1 MANYDF
7 AGWAAR
13 NDVRCSDG
21 TVIRNGCF
29 ADQDGE
35 QVPLVWMHNHNEVG
49 QVLGHAIL
57 RNVPGKGVRIEGFF
71 NDTDSGKQ
79 AKELVKNKDI
89 SALSIFANHLR
100 RGVNDSRDIL
110 HGQIKEVSLVIG
122 GADPTAQIDTILA
135 HGDECDDQAIIWGFG
150 HPEIAHADEDEEED
164 DMANKNEETVK
175 DVFDTLTDKQKKA
188 VAIIVDQILQD
199 QKGGKSNDSDEE
211 VQHVDDPDEEDDED
225 EVDDES
231 DEEDDV
237 EDADEED
244 LKPAPKAVKKKGKV
258 PPQFVKHAKEDEADD
273 DEETVKDVYETLNDK
288 QKKVVQFLV
297 GKAVEDAKGGSVKHA
312 DAPEADDE
320 TSKDGET
327 VKDVYDTLNEKQ
339 KKVVAF
345 LVGKALEDAKG
356 NKNNSEEED
365 TVKHNV
371 FDGEARRGSDVISH
385 DDMMNLIRSAKT
397 VGGGS
402 LKEAFHMGLEDGTL
416 AHADTHPGYG
426 TAGEDYGMENVDY
439 LFPDARAIDNTP
451 ALVTRNM
458 DWVDGVLNATHK
470 TPFARVKS
478 IAANVT
484 EEEARAR
491 GYIKGKYKKEEVF
504 SLLKRATYPQT
515 IYKKQRLDKEDIND
529 ITEFDVIAWLKA
541 EMQLMLREEV
551 ARAILIGDGRTTDDE
566 GKINEQNIRPVATD
580 SDFFTIKVPVEI
592 SASAT
597 DDEKAKALMK
607 AQLKARKEYKG
618 SGNLTFYTTDDTLT
632 MLLLQE
638 NTIGERLYKS
648 EAEIASA
655 IRVSKI
661 VPVEPMEGMQIE
673 ITGSDGSAKTKYDI
687 AGVDVNLVD
696 YNIGT
701 NGGAKTEFFDDFDL
715 DFNQQICLYETRMSG
730 ALTKPY
736 SAITFYWV
744 TK

>member
-1 MANYDF
+1 MAKYDF

-71 NDTDSGKQ
+71 NETEGGKQ

-135 HGDECDDQAIIWGFG
+135 HGDDCDDQAIIWGFG
-150 HPEIAHADEDEEED
+150 HPEIAHADEDEEEED
-164 DMANKNEETVK
+164 DMANKNDETVK

-188 VAIIVDQILQD
+188 VAIIVDQIIKD
-199 QKGGKSNDSDEE
+199 QK
-211 VQHVDDPDEEDDED
+211 VQHNDDEDPEED
-225 EVDDES
+225 EVDDEDDT
-231 DEEDDV
+231 DEDADDDV
-237 EDADEED
+237 EEADEED
-244 LKPAPKAVKKKGKV
+244 LKPAPKTVGKKNKKGKI
-258 PPQFVKHAKEDEADD
+258 PPQFVKHANEEEDDSEDSD
-273 DEETVKDVYETLNDK
+273 DEETVKDVYETLNEK
-288 QKKVVQFLV
+288 QKKVVAFLV

-312 DAPEADDE
+312 DDEAADDDSE
-320 TSKDGET
+320 AKDGET
-327 VKDVYDTLNEKQ
+327 VKDVYETFNEKQ

-345 LVGKALEDAKG
+345 LVGKALEDAK
-356 NKNNSEEED
+356 KNGNSEEED
-365 TVKHNV
+365 NVKHNV

-385 DDMMNLIRSAKT
+385 DDMMNLIRDAKT
-397 VGGGS
+397 MGGGS
-402 LKEAFHMGLEDGTL
+402 LKEAFQMNADNGTL
-416 AHADTHPGYG
+416 AHADL
-426 TAGEDYGMENVDY
+426 TAGTDYGMENVDY
-439 LFPDARAIDNTP
+439 LFPDARAIENTP
-451 ALVTRNM
+451 AFVSRNM

-478 IAANVT
+478 IAANIT

-515 IYKKQRLDKEDIND
+515 IYKKQRLDKEDIAD
-529 ITEFDVIAWLKA
+529 ITEFDVVAWLKT

-551 ARAILIGDGRTTDDE
+551 ARAILIGDGRTTDD
-566 GKINEQNIRPVATD
+566 GDKINEQNIRPVATD

-592 SASAT
+592 SANAT

-607 AQLKARKEYKG
+607 AQLKSRKEYKG
-618 SGNLTFYTTDDTLT
+618 SGNLTFYTTDDVLT
-632 MLLLQE
+632 TLLLQE

-661 VPVEPMEGMQIE
+661 VPVEPMEGVQVE
-673 ITGSDGSAKTKYDI
+673 ITGSDGSTKTKYDL
-687 AGVDVNLVD
+687 AGIDVNLAD

-715 DFNQQICLYETRMSG
+715 DFNQQIMLYETRMSG
-730 ALTKPY
+730 ALIKPY
-736 SAITFYWV
+736 SAVCFFWKITG
-744 TK
+744 